1 MIWMIDTKEALRAF
15 KDKID
20 SMSQEERKQYYEE
33 MGFVFEPTVDKGS
46 GITRKFSYSPKNSD
60 KKNFLVNVLQ
70 NAI

>member
-1 MIWMIDTKEALRAF
+1 
-15 KDKID
+15 
-20 SMSQEERKQYYEE
+20 

-46 GITRKFSYSPKNSD
+46 GTTRKISYSPKNSD